1 MVAAEGGHVET
12 VVALI
17 EHGADVNLK
26 SLVHISCWSQ
36 LNQCALG
43 IFGL

>member
-12 VVALI
+12 VVVLI

-26 SLVHISCWSQ
+26 DCELLELVY
-36 LNQCALG
+36 ALIYLVCNTG
-43 IFGL
+43 